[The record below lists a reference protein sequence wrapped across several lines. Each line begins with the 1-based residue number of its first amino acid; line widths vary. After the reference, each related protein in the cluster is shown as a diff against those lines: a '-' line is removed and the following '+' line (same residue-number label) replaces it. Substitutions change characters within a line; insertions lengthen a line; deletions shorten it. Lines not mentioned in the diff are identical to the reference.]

1 MGVSRSVMLTIAYLM
16 TYFGLSMQTA
26 YQLVKDKRPAISLKL
41 NFMGQLISYEKELH
55 KDREIRDLN
64 FFLPSDDQE
73 KLTEK
78 LTELFQV
85 LHSKSSS
92 SSDNTPSLKPKSNSS
107 LGFML
112 KLPVGRNRK
121 VKKLAAASSTSSGIT
136 FSL

>member
-1 MGVSRSVMLTIAYLM
+1 MAGVSRSVTLMIAHLM

-26 YQLVKDKRPAISLKL
+26 YQLVKDKRPAISPNL
-41 NFMGQLISYEKELH
+41 NFMGQLVSYKKELH

-64 FFLPSDDQE
+64 FFLLSDDQE
-73 KLTEK
+73 KLTE
-78 LTELFQV
+78 LFQV
-85 LHSKSSS
+85 SHSKSNS
-92 SSDNTPSLKPKSNSS
+92 SSDNTPSPKPKSNSS